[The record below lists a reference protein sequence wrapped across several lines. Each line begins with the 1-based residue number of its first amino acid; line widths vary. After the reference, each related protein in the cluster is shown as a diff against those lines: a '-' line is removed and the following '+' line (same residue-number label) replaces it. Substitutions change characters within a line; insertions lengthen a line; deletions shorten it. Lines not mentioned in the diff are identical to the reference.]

1 MSEVDASIKR
11 KTKAE
16 PKLMQYIDIHT
27 SHPYTNVFSKKEII
41 HVPVIE
47 VEIFSNDKNTVEK
60 IFESF
65 VKALKNKIE
74 NKTMKNK
81 T

>member
-1 MSEVDASIKR
+1 MSEIDTSIKR

-27 SHPYTNVFSKKEII
+27 SYPYTNVFSKKEII

-47 VEIFSNDKNTVEK
+47 VEIFFTDKNTVEK

>member
-1 MSEVDASIKR
+1 MSEIDASIKR

-27 SHPYTNVFSKKEII
+27 SYPYTNVFSKKEII

-47 VEIFSNDKNTVEK
+47 VEIFSTDKNTVEK
-60 IFESF
+60 IFKYF
-65 VKALKNKIE
+65 VKATKNKME
-74 NKTMKNK
+74 NKIMKNK

>member
-1 MSEVDASIKR
+1 MSEIDASIKR

-27 SHPYTNVFSKKEII
+27 SYPYINVFSKKEII

-47 VEIFSNDKNTVEK
+47 LELFSTDKNTVEK